1 MKYLTYLSF
10 LISVVIFGLSCQ
22 ESTIYDGSER
32 YRISGKV
39 TDEKGNPLANIPVSL
54 KCLFNYLVDDAIT
67 SQVATDG
74 EGNFS
79 LVFSKTDAEE
89 YALFINESG
98 NNWLPNPVNIKY
110 ASKIITFDLNRFSDF
125 DLKLNSVSDLTPG
138 VTLFVTRLN
147 NNGGY
152 YESNLVYFDI
162 ENNEYLSFNFGENF
176 NFIHTTVDSIN
187 SKSLIVPQHS
197 KVKLLFFNNNKWVK
211 DTIFVQDSTVFY
223 SIK

>member
-67 SQVATDG
+67 SQVATDV

-110 ASKIITFDLNRFSDF
+110 APKIITFDLNRFSDF

>member
-10 LISVVIFGLSCQ
+10 LITVVIFGLSCQ
-22 ESTIYDGSER
+22 ETTIYDGSER

-67 SQVATDG
+67 TQVATDV

-110 ASKIITFDLNRFSDF
+110 APKIITFDLDRFSDF

-138 VTLFVTRLN
+138 VTLFVSRLN

-197 KVKLLFFNNNKWVK
+197 KVKLLYFNNNKWVK
-211 DTIFVQDSTVFY
+211 DTIFVQDSTVYY

>member
-10 LISVVIFGLSCQ
+10 LITFVIFGLSCQ
-22 ESTIYDGSER
+22 ETTIYDGSER
-32 YRISGKV
+32 FRISGKV
-39 TDEKGNPLANIPVSL
+39 TDEKGNPLANIPVTL

-67 SQVATDG
+67 TQVATDV

-98 NNWLPNPVNIKY
+98 NNWLPNPINIKY
-110 ASKIITFDLNRFSDF
+110 APKIITFDLDRFSDF

-176 NFIHTTVDSIN
+176 NFIHKNIDSIN

-211 DTIFVQDSTVFY
+211 DTIFVQDSTVYY

>member
-67 SQVATDG
+67 SQVATDV

-110 ASKIITFDLNRFSDF
+110 APKIITFDLNRFSDF

-147 NNGGY
+147 NNGGH

-211 DTIFVQDSTVFY
+211 DTIFVQDSTVYY

>member
-67 SQVATDG
+67 SQVATDV

>member
-67 SQVATDG
+67 SQVATDV

-110 ASKIITFDLNRFSDF
+110 APKIITFDLNRFSDF

-176 NFIHTTVDSIN
+176 NFIHTIVDSIN

>member
-67 SQVATDG
+67 SQVATDV

-110 ASKIITFDLNRFSDF
+110 APKIITFDLNRFSDF

-147 NNGGY
+147 NNGGH

-176 NFIHTTVDSIN
+176 NFIHTIVDSIN

-197 KVKLLFFNNNKWVK
+197 KVKLLYFNNNKWVK
-211 DTIFVQDSTVFY
+211 DTIFVQDSTVYY